1 MFSIEELY
9 QNYKT
14 DVYYYLLSLTR
25 DHTLAEDLLSE
36 TFMKAFLALP
46 SFRGDSSIKT
56 WLIGIARNVWLQHL
70 RKAKHWVEYDDLLCV
85 YLAESESIEEHF
97 LTKEKLERIRT
108 LLATKDERTRSI
120 VNMRV
125 EGWSYPEIAQRWDI
139 TENSARVI
147 DFRTRKWIKET
158 LKKEDYL

>member
-108 LLATKDERTRSI
+108 LLATKDERTRTI

-125 EGWSYPEIAQRWDI
+125 EGWFYPEIAQRWDI

>member
-25 DHTLAEDLLSE
+25 DHPLAEDLLSE